1 MSKRILYVHYHIPKT
16 AGTSLNQCLL
26 EWFGHGYLPMYHAVP
41 GYSYSKS
48 ELDSAIYDNP
58 EADCISSHSIG
69 KYYPQIAGRP
79 TAYFCFVRH
88 PILYIRS
95 NYSYC
100 KKNFDSLTPEHKA
113 SISIDLSKYTS
124 EELTKQ
130 ALQDK
135 QASVFLSHFLSAE
148 LKTYRS
154 IHPNPEALEG
164 DFDDTLLAMAIQKI
178 DSFSFVG
185 LQEMFNQ
192 HLYLLADIIQEG
204 GISAPIPEVPRCN
217 ISEGGPMNTNWMH
230 EIDSNGKSLCDYEWA
245 GIAFY
250 NYCRSKWGFAS
261 Q

>member
-16 AGTSLNQCLL
+16 AGTSLNKCLL
-26 EWFGHGYLPMYHAVP
+26 EWFGPGYLPLYHDVP

-48 ELDSAIYDNP
+48 DLDSAIYDNP

-88 PILYIRS
+88 PILYTRS

-100 KKNFDSLTPEHKA
+100 KKNFDSLTREHKA
-113 SISIDLSKYTS
+113 SFSDDLSKYTS
-124 EELTKQ
+124 EELTQ
-130 ALQDK
+130 RLIRNEQT
-135 QASVFLSHFLSAE
+135 SVFLSHFLSSE

-154 IHPNPEALEG
+154 LNPEPKTTK
-164 DFDDTLLAMAIQKI
+164 DSFDEILLAMAIQKI

-185 LQEMFNQ
+185 LQEMFDQ
-192 HLYLLADIIQEG
+192 HLYFLSDIIQAG
-204 GISAPIPEVPRCN
+204 GYSAPIPEIPKCN
-217 ISEGGPMNTNWMH
+217 VSDGGPMNTNWMH
-230 EIDSNGKSLCDYEWA
+230 ELDSNGKSLCDYEWA

-250 NYCRSKWGFAS
+250 NYCRSKWGFAP